1 MPNSGIAMV
10 AMQIHN
16 IKVWAGCESRVSA
29 AIFARLYC
37 EAALVVVVGH
47 PAVKP
52 DVSDADP
59 NSHDTRQAP
68 AAEPRLRYLSS
79 AVKLSR
85 TGVSETRALVVMR
98 QQALFLA
105 EETGLQPTVTEF
117 DVESGSGLGASALAR
132 SVSAK
137 DQEMGVA
144 VNVSASSAKSK
155 NSRATCKEKLLFKLA
170 GQIIQLQLCPLP

>member
-1 MPNSGIAMV
+1 
-10 AMQIHN
+10 
-16 IKVWAGCESRVSA
+16 
-29 AIFARLYC
+29 
-37 EAALVVVVGH
+37 
-47 PAVKP
+47 
-52 DVSDADP
+52 
-59 NSHDTRQAP
+59 
-68 AAEPRLRYLSS
+68 
-79 AVKLSR
+79 
-85 TGVSETRALVVMR
+85 VSETRALVVMR